1 VHQHGDHDTTPDIT
15 RFIMAS
21 NYTLDNAVYTSV
33 RTVTCSIHA
42 DNVFGPVVALPCRQG
57 FDFTLL
63 FEQSVLSIG
72 PSCIFLLVLP
82 LRLFWLYRSKA
93 TPVVPRHIVYTRK
106 AVRFP
111 LSTFI

>member
-1 VHQHGDHDTTPDIT
+1 
-15 RFIMAS
+15 MAS
-21 NYTLDNAVYTSV
+21 NYTVDNVVYT
-33 RTVTCSIHA
+33 TVSTCSIHA
-42 DNVFGPVVALPCRQG
+42 DNVFGPIVAHPCRKG

-93 TPVVPRHIVYTRK
+93 TAVVSRNVVYTRK
-106 AVRFP
+106 AVRSFV
-111 LSTFI
+111 STFIRSHLVYFYLQVLT